1 MKLRKSISRLAISI
15 TIGMG
20 LMLTACSEINPTG
33 EVGPTNKPD
42 FSLIQSSD
50 FIFYSGT
57 NLIGTTI
64 GTRANDASGNIWYQ
78 TWQRPTNITD
88 EERAKVAE
96 EFGKVREGAKNSV
109 SVTWKNFWVQQVYKG
124 QTTYK
129 DGYDSNI
136 GLGSDCMDMLSVFN
150 NLKTEVISWWPYEE
164 KTTEYEGQY
173 EFIWNFNNGNNTT
186 NYTDD
191 VTHQEYYGTMLVKNV
206 GTDGRDEQFAYF
218 NKLDSKY
225 HYEYII
231 LKIDGSYY
239 IGFDFYAHG
248 TDANPYNKNQNVER
262 DWVFDD
268 WIVKVSPAQP
278 VSGEQ
283 VDTDLHEGTT
293 GPVSPEDPGL
303 RKGEVEINLS
313 MNAERDENDYIF
325 TKLSIHIRDTVDMEF
340 FIPVTPEYYCQ
351 ADDMEIVLSHK
362 QDVELHSPTPDRIE
376 YDINGHVVVAT
387 VKYEATGIRIKTEGI
402 TAEALTFLRNTYAD
416 GLTIEIWNYYN
427 EYAVAQGRTRL
438 KEMLD
443 RSTISFTKQPGRYVN
458 AIVEDNP
465 LDCVVTA
472 SP

>member
-1 MKLRKSISRLAISI
+1 MNLRKSISRLAFSI

-20 LMLTACSEINPTG
+20 LMLTACSETYSGG
-33 EVGPTNKPD
+33 EVEPAGNPD
-42 FSLIQSSD
+42 FNLIQSSD

-57 NLIGTTI
+57 NRIGSTM
-64 GTRANDASGNIWYQ
+64 GSRANDASGNIWYQ

-109 SVTWKNFWVQQVYKG
+109 SVTWKNFWIQQVYKG
-124 QTTYK
+124 QATYK
-129 DGYDSNI
+129 DGYGNNI

-173 EFIWNFNNGNNTT
+173 EFIWNFNNGNNTAI
-186 NYTDD
+186 YTDD

-206 GTDGRDEQFAYF
+206 GTDGRDEQFTYY
-218 NKLDSKY
+218 NKLDNKY

-248 TDANPYNKNQNVER
+248 TDVNPYNINQDVER

-325 TKLSIHIRDTVDMEF
+325 TKLSIHIRDTVDMEL

-351 ADDMEIVLSHK
+351 ADDMEVVLSHK
-362 QDVELHSPTPDRIE
+362 QDVELHSPTPDHIE
-376 YDINGHVVVAT
+376 YDIDGHVVIAT
-387 VKYEATGIRIKTEGI
+387 VSYEATGIRIKTEGI

-427 EYAVAQGRTRL
+427 EYAVAQGRTEL
-438 KEMLD
+438 KGMLD
-443 RSTISFTKQPGRYVN
+443 RSTVNFTKQPGRYVN
-458 AIVEDNP
+458 AIVEGNP

-472 SP
+472 NP

>member
-15 TIGMG
+15 TIEMG

-33 EVGPTNKPD
+33 EVGPTDKPD

-96 EFGKVREGAKNSV
+96 EFGKVRDGAKNSV

-325 TKLSIHIRDTVDMEF
+325 TKLSIHIRDTVDMEL

-376 YDINGHVVVAT
+376 YDINGHVVIAT
-387 VKYEATGIRIKTEGI
+387 VSYEATGIRIKTEGI

-438 KEMLD
+438 KGMLD

-458 AIVEDNP
+458 AIVEGNP

-472 SP
+472 NP

>member
-1 MKLRKSISRLAISI
+1 MV
-15 TIGMG
+15 
-20 LMLTACSEINPTG
+20 LMLTACCVWFSGG
-33 EVGPTNKPD
+33 EVGPAGNPD
-42 FSLIQSSD
+42 FNLIQSSD

-57 NLIGTTI
+57 NLIGSTM
-64 GTRANDASGNIWYQ
+64 GSRANDASGNIWYQ

-109 SVTWKNFWVQQVYKG
+109 SVTWKNFWIQQVYKG
-124 QTTYK
+124 QATYK
-129 DGYDSNI
+129 DGYGNNI

-173 EFIWNFNNGNNTT
+173 EFIWNFNNGNNTAI
-186 NYTDD
+186 YTDD

-206 GTDGRDEQFAYF
+206 GTDGRDEQFTYY
-218 NKLDSKY
+218 NKLDNKY

-248 TDANPYNKNQNVER
+248 TDVNPYNINQDVER

-325 TKLSIHIRDTVDMEF
+325 TKLSIHIRDTVDMEL

-351 ADDMEIVLSHK
+351 ADDMEVVLSHK
-362 QDVELHSPTPDRIE
+362 QDVELHSPTPDHIE
-376 YDINGHVVVAT
+376 YDIDGHVVIAT
-387 VKYEATGIRIKTEGI
+387 VSYEATGIRIKTEGI

-427 EYAVAQGRTRL
+427 EYAVAQGRTEL
-438 KEMLD
+438 KGMLD
-443 RSTISFTKQPGRYVN
+443 RSTVNFTKQPGRYVN
-458 AIVEDNP
+458 AIVEGNP

-472 SP
+472 NP